1 MLKLY
6 KLSICF
12 RVCLYVRGV
21 DGELAGGGLKPGPAG
36 KARKIF
42 REIGVRIFLQND
54 AKSWLICM
62 CIL

>member
-1 MLKLY
+1 MNVIIIINTVIKYLI
-6 KLSICF
+6 ICF

-21 DGELAGGGLKPGPAG
+21 EGELAGGGLKPGPAG

-54 AKSWLICM
+54 AKS
-62 CIL
+62 